1 MKWLNDTSTPY
12 RPQANGVAERAVG
25 RAIDGTRSLLFASGF
40 GNRWWDDA
48 LVTYCYTRN
57 ITDTV
62 TQHPSSHVA
71 NKTAYELRHGVAFH
85 GHKIPFGASIRYMPE
100 SKRKEGEAS
109 GSKLRKFDPRTKK
122 GIFMGYHIPPGGYG
136 TATTECWILK
146 HALKQKAP
154 TTSDPS
160 EYERSSL
167 KNG

>member
-40 GNRWWDDA
+40 GHRWWDDA

-109 GSKLRKFDPRTKK
+109 GSKLRKFDPRAKK
-122 GIFMGYHIPPGGYG
+122 GILG
-136 TATTECWILK
+136 ATTSHQGDCGKATTAYWTLR
-146 HALKQKAP
+146 HVLKQKAP

-160 EYERSSL
+160 EYERSFL